1 MRYRWKRRGRNQ
13 KGLQGW
19 STKQSSDRAQRF
31 RFLSYK
37 ATILSVVRGHPEF
50 PRSLQGFC
58 KVKIIILVV
67 LRHYFPFSLYIHPD
81 TKTRVGK
88 TTATLAVAPNC
99 TRGHCILHCHALN
112 LKKKKTLK
120 FKKNVSLQDIL
131 DESSKIITLLS
142 LST

>member
-1 MRYRWKRRGRNQ
+1 MKVKCIWQKDNIWGCRWPESGEVRYRWKRRGRNQ

-31 RFLSYK
+31 RFWSYK
-37 ATILSVVRGHPEF
+37 VTILSVVRGHPEF
-50 PRSLQGFC
+50 PRPLQGFC

-88 TTATLAVAPNC
+88 TAATLAVHQTVLVVIVFFTAM
-99 TRGHCILHCHALN
+99 H
-112 LKKKKTLK
+112 
-120 FKKNVSLQDIL
+120 
-131 DESSKIITLLS
+131 
-142 LST
+142 ST